1 MAAGADLFNL
11 GVVLF
16 GVAGPAKVVS
26 DVIVILTGYSTP
38 GKRKVT
44 AFRGSVAFNAFVAC
58 LVSGVRKYHGFL
70 FPFNLPSI
78 LQVNF
83 GGAVINGERH
93 SYN

>member
-16 GVAGPAKVVS
+16 GVAGPAEVVG
-26 DVIVILTGYSTP
+26 DIIFILTGYGAA

-58 LVSGVRKYHGFL
+58 LVSGVRKYYGFL

-78 LQVNF
+78 FQVNF
-83 GGAVINGERH
+83 GGAVINSESH